1 MHLWSCSSNFVRP
14 NASCENVH
22 TKGTETGSVQ
32 FDLSGNYIATR
43 GGDGTVKSA
52 SAPPLSFRHNEAA
65 SDLALNVSLG
75 CSTIEEEPVHGVRPP
90 CPLSQHERDLEP

>member
-14 NASCENVH
+14 NATCEIAH
-22 TKGTETGSVQ
+22 AKGTETGSVQ

-52 SAPPLSFRHNEAA
+52 SVPPF
-65 SDLALNVSLG
+65 LATISWRLILFWNRSLG
-75 CSTIEEEPVHGVRPP
+75 CPATEEELVHSLRPP
-90 CPLSQHERDLEP
+90 CPLSQHERYLES